1 MTGLGARDASYLYV
15 SSTAQNAAYRYVA
28 PGIYSRYHYMSFTAS
43 SDTRDLAIL
52 PDGSIWVALDWSSV
66 KLRHY
71 DSGGSLL
78 ESIGTDLVPDAWGVT
93 VDDTGRLWVSDTEN
107 NLIYAINLSTGVED
121 GPSPSG
127 GLQVSRNPFSESV
140 TITCEGVENGTLSI
154 YDGSGRLVAER
165 PFGGSTL
172 IEAEGMDKG
181 AYYVMLSSGGSVR
194 SARLLKL

>member
-43 SDTRDLAIL
+43 SDTRDMAIM
-52 PDGSIWVALDWSSV
+52 PDGSVWVALNWSSV

-71 DSGGSLL
+71 DTGGSLI
-78 ESIGTDLVPDAWGVT
+78 ESIGTDIVPDAWGVT
-93 VDDTGRLWVSDTEN
+93 VDDAGRLWVSDTEN
-107 NLIYAINLSTGVED
+107 DLIYAINLSTGVED
-121 GPSPSG
+121 GPGVP

-140 TITCEGVENGTLSI
+140 TVSCEAVDDGTLSL
-154 YDGSGRLVAER
+154 YDGSGRLVSER
-165 PFGGSTL
+165 PFSGSTL
-172 IEAEGMDKG
+172 IDAGGMETG
-181 AYYVMLSSGGSVR
+181 AYYVRLSAGGSVR

>member
-28 PGIYSRYHYMSFTAS
+28 PGIYSRFHYMSFTAS
-43 SDTRDLAIL
+43 SDTRDMAIL

-71 DSGGSLL
+71 DSGGSLI
-78 ESIGTDLVPDAWGVT
+78 ESMGTDLVPDAWGVT
-93 VDDTGRLWVSDTEN
+93 LDDTGRLWVSDTDN
-107 NLIYAINLSTGVED
+107 DLIYAINLSTGVED
-121 GPSPSG
+121 GPSAS

-140 TITCEGVENGTLSI
+140 TVSCEGVDDGTLSI

-165 PFGGSTL
+165 PFSGPTL
-172 IEAEGMDKG
+172 IEAGGMERG
-181 AYYVMLSSGGSVR
+181 PYYVRLSAGGSVR

>member
-71 DSGGSLL
+71 DSGGSLIA
-78 ESIGTDLVPDAWGVT
+78 SIGTDLVPDAWGVT
-93 VDDTGRLWVSDTEN
+93 LDDTGRLWVSDTEN
-107 NLIYAINLSTGVED
+107 DLIYAVNLSTGVEE
-121 GPSPSG
+121 GPSVS

-140 TITCEGVENGTLSI
+140 TVSCEGVDDGTLSI

-165 PFGGSTL
+165 PFSGSTL
-172 IEAEGMDKG
+172 IEAGGMETG
-181 AYYVMLSSGGSVR
+181 AYYVRLSSGGSVR